1 MKISGVVRFQQL
13 SAPAINILREFQRKH
28 REIAITFDD
37 DLSNATA
44 NWESFDSMSRLTRVV
59 AAIEI
64 QEVS

>member
-13 SAPAINILREFQRKH
+13 SAPEINLLREFQRNH

-44 NWESFDSMSRLTRVV
+44 NWESFDSMSRLTRIV
-59 AAIEI
+59 ASIEI
-64 QEVS
+64 QGIS